1 MSPVKAIVASTVV
14 FSIAASAVV
23 SFAFL
28 KYFPDSR
35 TPVEMPVQTF
45 QALRTEGSATA
56 ADIESDVKGVA
67 SRVGPSV
74 VSIVVSKDMQTYRT
88 DPFGFFYEPAGTVR
102 RKIGGGTGFF
112 VRKDGYVLT
121 NKHVVA
127 DPQASYSIVLSNGEE
142 LDGKVLGFD
151 PTTDLAMVRAYRKDG
166 KPYESAV
173 PVTVIPKTGD
183 LSVGSFVVA
192 IGNALAEFQ
201 NTLTFGVVSGLGRSI
216 EAGDQSS

>member
-1 MSPVKAIVASTVV
+1 MSPIKAIVASTVV
-14 FSIAASAVV
+14 FSIAASAAV

-35 TPVEMPVQTF
+35 TPARTPVQTY
-45 QALRTEGSATA
+45 QTIRADRAITA
-56 ADIESDVKGVA
+56 SDIESDVKDVA

-102 RKIGGGTGFF
+102 RKVGGGTGFF

-121 NKHVVA
+121 NKHVVS

-142 LDGKVLGFD
+142 LDGKVLAFD
-151 PTTDLAMVRAYRKDG
+151 PTTDLAMVRAYHKDG
-166 KPYESAV
+166 KPYGNAV
-173 PVTVIPKTGD
+173 PVTVIAQTGD

-201 NTLTFGVVSGLGRSI
+201 NTLTFGVVSGL
-216 EAGDQSS
+216 